1 MINEKFNLRK
11 EFLLSQ
17 CIEFNNQEKLFFAPA
32 LKTNNFVI
40 KIAPDSTYHTIFE
53 QIDNVTHS
61 SAKDPMLANLKDDI
75 KDVLSQLIQNQNQIK
90 ESFRV
95 RVQNMEISYE
105 AQLQQSKLQEQY
117 LIQTISQLQENI
129 TNFQFE
135 MRYLQSKLAATY
147 DLLDEMSLNP
157 NADLFTAI
165 KYAIRRLLM
174 LDNLVLIA
182 VVCFINYRLMI
193 RYVKKQ
199 EMTKQSQTS
208 TVPQDRQTVGSS
220 KYQVVDEQ
228 EGKELVQN

>member
-1 MINEKFNLRK
+1 
-11 EFLLSQ
+11 
-17 CIEFNNQEKLFFAPA
+17 
-32 LKTNNFVI
+32 
-40 KIAPDSTYHTIFE
+40 
-53 QIDNVTHS
+53 
-61 SAKDPMLANLKDDI
+61 
-75 KDVLSQLIQNQNQIK
+75 
-90 ESFRV
+90 
-95 RVQNMEISYE
+95 MEISYE